1 MHVLKVDNRVVG
13 RYGEFEHACFM
24 AVRRVL
30 RTGDTVTVWRA
41 KRGVD
46 PTIVYS
52 VSYKDGKLV
61 DFFPEAEE
69 V

>member
-1 MHVLKVDNRVVG
+1 MYVLKVDDRVVG

-30 RTGDTVTVWRA
+30 RTGDCVTVFRT
-41 KRGVD
+41 KNGEQS
-46 PTIVYS
+46 TIVYT

-61 DFFPEAEE
+61 DCFPEADF
-69 V
+69 